1 MTQVMVIPAV
11 DIMGGKVVRLTRGA
25 PDTKKDYERLG
36 DPVSITRLWEEQG
49 AEWVHVIDLDA
60 ALGRGKN
67 TVTIMEILKETEAP
81 CQVGGGIRSVD
92 AAVRMLEAGA
102 GRIILGSMAIR
113 RPETIETLIREYGSK
128 RIVVSL
134 DHEGGK
140 ILINGWET
148 GSGLDIEMAMKN
160 FKDLDVRRFLVTD
173 VYRDGTLSGPDV
185 EVFKK
190 MAGKASVIAAGG
202 IGSLRDILELRE
214 TGVEATV
221 VGRALYEGRFTL
233 PQAILSAR
241 GGAKNGLG

>member
-1 MTQVMVIPAV
+1 MMVIPAV
-11 DIMGGKVVRLTRGA
+11 DIMGGKVVRLTRGD
-25 PDTKKDYERLG
+25 PGTKKDYDRIG
-36 DPVSITRLWEEQG
+36 DPVSVTRLWEELG

-92 AAVRMLEAGA
+92 AAMRMLEAGV

-113 RPETIETLIREYGSK
+113 SPETVETLIREYGSE

-134 DHEGGK
+134 DHEEGE

-148 GSGLDIEMAMKN
+148 GSGLDLERAMTK
-160 FKDLDVRRFLVTD
+160 FKDLDVHRFLVTGVD
-173 VYRDGTLSGPDV
+173 RDGTLSGPDV

-190 MAGKASVIAAGG
+190 MAGKARVIAAGG
-202 IGSLRDILELRE
+202 IGSLRDILQLRE

-233 PQAILSAR
+233 PQAISSAR
-241 GGAKNGLG
+241 GGATNGLG